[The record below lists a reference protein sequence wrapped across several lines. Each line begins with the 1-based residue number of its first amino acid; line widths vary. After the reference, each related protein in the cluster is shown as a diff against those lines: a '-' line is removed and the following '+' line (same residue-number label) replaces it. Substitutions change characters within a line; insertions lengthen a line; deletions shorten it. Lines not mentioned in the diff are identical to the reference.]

1 MPTEVTLPQWG
12 MGMNEGLVVKW
23 LKHEGD
29 TVEQGDPLVEIET
42 AKINSEVEAPASGTL
57 TRISVGEGETVD
69 IGTRLAMILAPG
81 EDEAALSEQ
90 DVPSAPIKQTGPIEP
105 GMAGD
110 RTIAPAGPRRQATP
124 VARRLAKELGVAIDS
139 VEGTGPSGRIT
150 EADVRRSASSSS
162 GNPNLSNQ
170 AVPVKK
176 KIKLAGMRATIAR
189 RMTDSSQAPT
199 VTLNTHVDVTD
210 TVALQRRLV
219 SEWRPKR
226 IRPQYQDLVLA
237 ATVRALVDHPAVN
250 ARLVGNEVHIL
261 TPVNLGVAFA
271 VSDGLLVPVVQ
282 DANKKSLVEIAQA
295 IRDIG
300 AKVKSNDLSVDELTT
315 GTFTVTNL
323 GTYEVEEFNPL
334 LNPPQVGILGIGRV
348 EERPVVVDGVIVIR
362 SVGSLS
368 LTFDHR
374 ALDGAPAADFLKTLA
389 GFLKSPDWMID

>member
-110 RTIAPAGPRRQATP
+110 RAIAPAGPRRQATP

-250 ARLVGNEVHIL
+250 AHLVGNEVHIL

>member
-1 MPTEVTLPQWG
+1 

-110 RTIAPAGPRRQATP
+110 RAIAPAGPRRQATP

-250 ARLVGNEVHIL
+250 AHLVGNEVHIL

>member
-12 MGMNEGLVVKW
+12 MGMNEGLIVKW
-23 LKHEGD
+23 LKQEGD

-42 AKINSEVEAPASGTL
+42 AKINSEVEAPASGRL
-57 TRISVGEGETVD
+57 TRISVAEGETVD
-69 IGTRLAMILAPG
+69 IGTRLAMILAPD
-81 EDEAALSEQ
+81 EDESVLSEQ
-90 DVPSAPIKQTGPIEP
+90 DVPTGPIKRTSPTEP
-105 GMAGD
+105 SMTGD
-110 RTIAPAGPRRQATP
+110 RTIASAGPRRQATP

-150 EADVRRSASSSS
+150 EADVRRSASGPS
-162 GNPNLSNQ
+162 GTPVLSGSG
-170 AVPVKK
+170 VPVKK

-237 ATVRALVDHPAVN
+237 ATVRALVEHPAAN
-250 ARLVGNEVHIL
+250 AHLVGNEVHIL

-282 DANKKSLVEIAQA
+282 DADKKSLAEIAQA

-300 AKVKSNDLSVDELTT
+300 AKVKSNSLSVEELTT

-323 GTYEVEEFNPL
+323 GAYEVEQFNPL
-334 LNPPQVGILGIGRV
+334 LNPPEVGILGVGRV

-374 ALDGAPAADFLKTLA
+374 ALDGVPAADFLKTIA

>member
-12 MGMNEGLVVKW
+12 MGMNEGLIVKW
-23 LKHEGD
+23 LKQEGD
-29 TVEQGDPLVEIET
+29 TVEQGEPLVEIET

-57 TRISVGEGETVD
+57 TRISVAEGETVD
-69 IGTRLAMILAPG
+69 IGTRLAMILATG
-81 EDEAALSEQ
+81 EDESVLSEQ
-90 DVPSAPIKQTGPIEP
+90 DVPSGPIKRTGPTEP
-105 GMAGD
+105 SMTGD
-110 RTIAPAGPRRQATP
+110 RTTASAGPRRQATP

-139 VEGTGPSGRIT
+139 VEGTGPSGRVT
-150 EADVRRSASSSS
+150 EADVRRSASGPS
-162 GNPNLSNQ
+162 GTPVLSGP
-170 AVPVKK
+170 AIPVKK

-189 RMTDSSQAPT
+189 RMTDSPQAPT

-219 SEWRPKR
+219 SDWRPKR

-237 ATVRALVDHPAVN
+237 ATVRALVEHPAAN
-250 ARLVGNEVHIL
+250 AHLVGDEVYIL

-282 DANKKSLVEIAQA
+282 DADKKSLTEIAQT

-300 AKVKSNDLSVDELTT
+300 AKVKSNGLSVEELTM

-323 GTYEVEEFNPL
+323 GTYGIEQFNPL
-334 LNPPQVGILGIGRV
+334 LNPPQVGILGVGRV